1 MIQCNVIAEKGI
13 AVKEIPF
20 SRPRPATLPTWY
32 AAQHSSSGYMPSGSS
47 PNGPL
52 LEAATPCPHN
62 VIVGEDVVSV
72 DPFLHEA
79 LERPSVIARAA
90 KPEVQVAGRVH
101 AREVVDPP
109 GPSRAPR
116 RLLRVVFLYLP
127 GHVVPVG
134 VKIEHGNWADGRG
147 RDAPQDPVGRGSE
160 VTTAGERDR
169 VRPEFATYLEKV
181 GMGEHDMALYGGTE
195 SGTDPDFRLYYW
207 FSSDA
212 ATEANVSNISYYK
225 NPEVDRLI
233 AQARSTLDQKER
245 RDLYYRVQEIVHE
258 DVAVLPLAYV
268 NDPVG
273 LQKGVK
279 GCQTTLGR
287 DRFNT
292 VKFSGGA

>member
-1 MIQCNVIAEKGI
+1 MNVPQIVDAYFGRTGEIAASLMPSGLSFFNENIEPYRYDPAESERLLEEAGIAGGFDTTLWYIPIPRPYVPDGKGI
-13 AVKEIPF
+13 AQ
-20 SRPRPATLPTWY
+20 
-32 AAQHSSSGYMPSGSS
+32 AAQSDQHK
-47 PNGPL
+47 
-52 LEAATPCPHN
+52 
-62 VIVGEDVVSV
+62 VGINAE
-72 DPFLHEA
+72 L
-79 LERPSVIARAA
+79 
-90 KPEVQVAGRVH
+90 
-101 AREVVDPP
+101 
-109 GPSRAPR
+109 
-116 RLLRVVFLYLP
+116 
-127 GHVVPVG
+127 
-134 VKIEHGNWADGRG
+134 
-147 RDAPQDPVGRGSE
+147 
-160 VTTAGERDR
+160 VTY
-169 VRPEFATYLEKV
+169 EFATYLEKV

-279 GCQTTLGR
+279 GCQTTLGG